1 MDGIKKPRIQ
11 DQLKEEAAF
20 ATVIETHNKEI
31 KRLIEFGKARGYLR
45 DVDSD
50 IMSYSIWCFIRGFNA
65 DALGRKLPVAQAAAA
80 FKYSFGILLDGL
92 RPVPDAP

>member
-1 MDGIKKPRIQ
+1 
-11 DQLKEEAAF
+11 
-20 ATVIETHNKEI
+20 
-31 KRLIEFGKARGYLR
+31 
-45 DVDSD
+45 
-50 IMSYSIWCFIRGFNA
+50 MSYSIWCFIRGFNA